1 MKKAPR
7 IHLTIDRL
15 VLNGVAPGQQHALVA
30 ALTSELERRL
40 AIPGSTTALGS
51 GRHLAKLRP
60 ATVSSRGAG
69 AQALGV
75 AAARGVEGAL
85 KR

>member
-1 MKKAPR
+1 MKVPR

-30 ALTSELERRL
+30 ALTAELRRRL
-40 AIPGSTTALGS
+40 AAPGGTAALGA
-51 GRHLAKLRP
+51 GRHLAKLPSAPLR
-60 ATVSSRGAG
+60 TSGKG
-69 AQALGV
+69 GHALGI
-75 AAARGVEGAL
+75 AAARGIDGAL